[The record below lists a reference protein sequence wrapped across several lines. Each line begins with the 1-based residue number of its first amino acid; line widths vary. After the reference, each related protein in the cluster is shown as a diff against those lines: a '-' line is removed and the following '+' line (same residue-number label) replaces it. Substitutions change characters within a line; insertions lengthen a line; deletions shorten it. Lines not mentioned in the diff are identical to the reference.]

1 MSGRRHDDPQS
12 QRADVTA
19 DRRLHADDLAIHAH
33 ELVGAPRL
41 DPDFCGRE
49 FLEVLGLPQP
59 PQERAQREK
68 EKAERTFAP
77 RHVEAQNARV
87 ERGASPYI
95 QPIHYVRIV
104 SDEDEG
110 RATNIVVVLHPYADE
125 EEAIAQERAPG
136 CDRERQPLASSQTLL
151 NRFTATDDGRI

>member
-1 MSGRRHDDPQS
+1 MLTTSPSTPTNSWGRRVS
-12 QRADVTA
+12 IRTSVAVNSSKS
-19 DRRLHADDLAIHAH
+19 LAC
-33 ELVGAPRL
+33 LSRPRS
-41 DPDFCGRE
+41 
-49 FLEVLGLPQP
+49 
-59 PQERAQREK
+59 
-68 EKAERTFAP
+68 
-77 RHVEAQNARV
+77 ARS
-87 ERGASPYI
+87 ASPYI

-110 RATNIVVVLHPYADE
+110 RATNIVVVLHPHADE